1 MAWKKMRIKCRNTLG
16 YTSMDWKLF
25 FITFISLFIELSRKS
40 IPCLWYYTIF
50 NRVTTIIFMF
60 RNTQWFCIVIIYFFF
75 TFNQPSAKCR
85 RSVGTSYLKINL
97 LQADVDTFI
106 SFHSI
111 SIGYSLLNGI
121 ACRLKLN
128 NEYFYIY
135 KRTRY
140 FIIFLFI
147 HKWNVP

>member
-1 MAWKKMRIKCRNTLG
+1 MLRIENLNTYNRQYVLLLLFYVTELG
-16 YTSMDWKLF
+16 EKYTVHL
-25 FITFISLFIELSRKS
+25 
-40 IPCLWYYTIF
+40 
-50 NRVTTIIFMF
+50 
-60 RNTQWFCIVIIYFFF
+60 IVILFLIESRLCFVTHNASILFF
-75 TFNQPSAKCR
+75 TFNQPSEKCR

-128 NEYFYIY
+128 NEYIFTFT
-135 KRTRY
+135 KRYTKRLIS
-140 FIIFLFI
+140 FFSQL
-147 HKWNVP
+147 